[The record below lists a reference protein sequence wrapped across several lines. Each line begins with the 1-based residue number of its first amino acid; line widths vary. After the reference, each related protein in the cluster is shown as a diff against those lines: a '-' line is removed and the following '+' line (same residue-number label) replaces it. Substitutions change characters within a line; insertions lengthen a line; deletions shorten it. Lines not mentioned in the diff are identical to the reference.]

1 MEKKL
6 YIFSDIS
13 YEILKKKI
21 LNIVQV
27 RNENIFHD
35 WFNFDYKIDKS
46 NEKFLTNLIVNNKY
60 NIDFY
65 SEFQLQLYFIIP
77 LLHKIYF
84 YGNNYREWFQEEI
97 SAVIN
102 NNKLKGVLDFM
113 VASGTDE
120 PEKPYFFIQEFKKSA
135 PIPKH
140 PRGQLLAQMAC
151 AIEKN
156 KTINMRGAYNI
167 GKYWNFVVLEK
178 ISPSKYQYHE
188 SESFD
193 VLKINDLKKIFKI
206 LKAVKHKYCK

>member
-35 WFNFDYKIDKS
+35 WFNFDCKIDKS

>member
-1 MEKKL
+1 MEKKS